1 MPVILREGLKQA
13 SQKKGTDNLGEN
25 TRRSETP
32 PFPSNQGLENSA
44 SWQSRG
50 FILLFRGMRVRLLFH
65 FILSPPSPPPPLPG
79 LTINQPHLGYV
90 YSITDSFTGL
100 KKIIEFQLVV

>member
-1 MPVILREGLKQA
+1 MYAHDFEGGFET

-32 PFPSNQGLENSA
+32 QFPSNQGLENSA
-44 SWQSRG
+44 SWRSRG

-65 FILSPPSPPPPLPG
+65 LFFLPPPLPSPG
-79 LTINQPHLGYV
+79 LTINQTHLGYV

-100 KKIIEFQLVV
+100 KKIIEFRSVV

>member
-1 MPVILREGLKQA
+1 MPVILRVGLKQA

-44 SWQSRG
+44 SWRSRG

-65 FILSPPSPPPPLPG
+65 FILSSPSPPLPSPG
-79 LTINQPHLGYV
+79 LTINQTHLGYV